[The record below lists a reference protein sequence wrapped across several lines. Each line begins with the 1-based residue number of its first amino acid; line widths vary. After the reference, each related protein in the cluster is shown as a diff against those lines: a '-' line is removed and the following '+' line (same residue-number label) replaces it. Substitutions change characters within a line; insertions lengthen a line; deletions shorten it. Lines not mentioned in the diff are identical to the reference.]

1 MSEIL
6 NKKFSNW
13 INKLSNDWNLPI
25 EFVVSS
31 LGNEEIENRLNT
43 YPQLKEVLQKSD
55 FSIENFSDII
65 SQCWAYGGRY
75 ENIRFK
81 GVEKDVSKNLIQT
94 LINDFPNNNKDI
106 IERISGFIES
116 IVINGYVN
124 ENQKPDRSGA
134 GLLCSVILTSC
145 FPDKFVDFRQS
156 RWKTLANIMEYEI
169 SYPTNS
175 HAEGLL
181 WAGKFAGDI
190 ANTDFFKEYWT
201 GENPLWKIAGISWVC
216 RDPNP
221 PGVYYDYSP
230 NSYSEGNKK
239 QKLHEYR
246 ERNSELVKKAK
257 EIGMAIDP
265 SLPCEVCGFSY
276 VKKYGSI
283 GEGFIEVHHKK
294 PVADLKPGDKTLIK
308 DIALICGNCH
318 RMIHS
323 GKNHTLSIEELKDKL
338 N

>member
-1 MSEIL
+1 MSEKL
-6 NKKFSNW
+6 NRNFSNW
-13 INKLSNDWNLPI
+13 INRLSKEWNLPI

-31 LGNEEIENRLNT
+31 LGNEEIENRLNL
-43 YPQLKEVLQKSD
+43 YPQLREVLRNPD

-81 GVEKDVSKNLIQT
+81 GIEKEVSKNLIRA
-94 LINDFPNNNKDI
+94 LINDFPENKKDI

-116 IVINGYVN
+116 IVFNGYVN
-124 ENQKPDRSGA
+124 ENQNPDRSGA
-134 GLLCSVILTSC
+134 ALLCSVILTSC
-145 FPDKFVDFRQS
+145 FPKMFVDFRQS
-156 RWKTLANIMEYEI
+156 RWKTLAKIMEYDI

-181 WAGKFAGDI
+181 WAGKFAEDL
-190 ANTDFFKEYWT
+190 ANTDSFKAYWS
-201 GENPLWKIAGISWVC
+201 GENPLWTIAGISWVC
-216 RDPNP
+216 SAPNP
-221 PGVYYDYSP
+221 PGVQDDDSM
-230 NSYSEGNKK
+230 NSFPEGAKK

-257 EIGMAIDP
+257 EIGLAKDP

-276 VKKYGSI
+276 VKKYGLI
-283 GEGFIEVHHKK
+283 GEGFIEAHHKK

-308 DIALICGNCH
+308 DIALVCGNCH

-323 GKNHTLSIEELKDKL
+323 GKSHTLSIEEIKAQLK
-338 N
+338 